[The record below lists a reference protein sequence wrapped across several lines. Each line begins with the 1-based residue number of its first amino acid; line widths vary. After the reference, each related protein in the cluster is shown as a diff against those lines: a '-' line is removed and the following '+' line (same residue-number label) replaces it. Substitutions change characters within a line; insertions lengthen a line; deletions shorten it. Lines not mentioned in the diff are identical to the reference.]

1 MSSPESRLRVT
12 EIFLSLQGEASRVG
26 LPTVFVRLTG
36 CPLRCGYC
44 DTDYA
49 FQGGEWL
56 SLSDTVDRVR
66 SHPTRHVTVTGG
78 EPLAQKACQDLLSAL
93 CDLGMDVSLE
103 TSGALDISLVDN
115 RVARIVDVK
124 TPGSGESERNLWR
137 NLALLTPRDEVKF
150 VLTGE
155 QDYQWARAI
164 LVEYAIPTR
173 CPVLFSPAWGSLEP
187 ARLAEWVLRDGL
199 PVRMQVQLHKVLWRE
214 ARGR

>member
-56 SLSDTVDRVR
+56 SLGEVVDRVR

-78 EPLAQKACQDLLSAL
+78 EPLAQKACQDLLAPCATWAWTFPWKPAAPWISP
-93 CDLGMDVSLE
+93 SS
-103 TSGALDISLVDN
+103 TGAL
-115 RVARIVDVK
+115 
-124 TPGSGESERNLWR
+124 
-137 NLALLTPRDEVKF
+137 
-150 VLTGE
+150 
-155 QDYQWARAI
+155 
-164 LVEYAIPTR
+164 
-173 CPVLFSPAWGSLEP
+173 PVSST
-187 ARLAEWVLRDGL
+187 
-199 PVRMQVQLHKVLWRE
+199 
-214 ARGR
+214 